1 MVRESNQAGNLP
13 MPHFLPGEQVT
24 VYVQFPGGE
33 WQTRELTVPKDNQTV
48 ILTPESVTRVDGG

>member
-1 MVRESNQAGNLP
+1 